1 MKIVKIKDIFPQLI
15 QNKGGTIT
23 LELNSKNPKWCS
35 IGNKKPQP
43 ARTLKVRCLKPI
55 TSRQQVHL
63 LVTPIDRI
71 KGGQLS
77 IGSGTKV
84 VNHK

>member
-1 MKIVKIKDIFPQLI
+1 MEIVKIKDIFPQLI

-23 LELNSKNPKWCS
+23 LQFNAKNSDWCS
-35 IGNKKPQP
+35 IGKKKPQLV
-43 ARTLKVRCLKPI
+43 RTLKVRCLKPI
-55 TSRQQVHL
+55 TGRQQVHL

-71 KGGQLS
+71 RSEQLS

-84 VNHK
+84 VNYK